1 MAEVIIKLIGTS
13 FPQESSCPDLNPN
26 FKKELGL
33 AYKSKKWPKGGW
45 MMIEYSQTILMFTLH
60 LHAAISNFKV
70 GVEMQVTINTSRKQL

>member
-1 MAEVIIKLIGTS
+1 
-13 FPQESSCPDLNPN
+13 
-26 FKKELGL
+26 
-33 AYKSKKWPKGGW
+33 